1 MRPSPDQLSTVPLFQ
16 ELEQEERVRVA
27 EWFELRRVGPGT
39 VLCGEGAS
47 GYTFFVLREGEAA
60 VTAEGEHVRTLAAGD
75 FFGEMA
81 LFGDGRR
88 TTTVTATSDAELL
101 VLYGTEFR
109 LLQAELPGLAAKIER
124 TMAERLASESSDG

>member
-16 ELEQEERVRVA
+16 ELDRGERARVA
-27 EWFELRRVGPGT
+27 EWFELRRVRPGT
-39 VLCGEGAS
+39 VLCGEGAA
-47 GYTFFVLREGEAA
+47 GYTFFVLRAGEAV
-60 VTAEGEHVRTLAAGD
+60 VTAEGEHVRALSPGD

-81 LFGDGRR
+81 LFGNGRR

-109 LLQAELPGLAAKIER
+109 LLQAELPELAAKIER
-124 TMAERLASESSDG
+124 TMAERLTSGSSGE